1 MDIKKSISVNS
12 LNNIIVLIST
22 FFLLAGF
29 PLQVITGQ
37 KLHYYIFF
45 FNSLLLLVINI
56 RPILNKYKIVYF
68 SIISIPVFFF
78 LISKSVDTAFIFS
91 LIPYII
97 APLVYWGNA
106 FHNFSLKPVMQMFQ
120 AFTVLYFVG
129 VILQMIGFESIFLN
143 IDITIT
149 DGELHDRY
157 GSFAGGT
164 LALGLT
170 ASFSLMYCFY
180 EFVYYKNKSITNF
193 FLILTSLLTIVFAQS
208 RRYYLFVFI
217 IGFLIFW
224 FNPNREIKNKKQKF
238 KVILISTL
246 AIVLLIIFL
255 YIIRDTNYY
264 LVRIFSVFDFS
275 GDESNVLRVVK
286 WIEAIQYFLNNF
298 WTGMGFGA
306 TGTIGKNFDPTV
318 TSLDEIIVAESY
330 YLKILVECGIIF
342 GLTYF
347 AIQIFF
353 LKKAFKQLKNYEVAF
368 AAYSMLFF
376 FIESFT
382 STALESAI
390 SSMLFWIS
398 ASVIVKTN

>member
-1 MDIKKSISVNS
+1 METRKSISVKS
-12 LNNIIVLIST
+12 LNNIIVQVST
-22 FFLLAGF
+22 FFLLGGF

-56 RPILNKYKIVYF
+56 RPILNIYKLIYF
-68 SIISIPVFFF
+68 SIIAIPVFFF
-78 LISKSVDTAFIFS
+78 LISKSIDTAFVFS

-97 APLVYWGNA
+97 APLVYWGKA
-106 FHNFSLKPVMQMFQ
+106 FHDFSFKPVMHMFQ
-120 AFTVLYFVG
+120 AFTVLYFIG
-129 VILQMIGFESIFLN
+129 VILQMLGFESIFLN
-143 IDITIT
+143 IDLTIT
-149 DGELHDRY
+149 DGVLHDRY

-170 ASFSLMYCFY
+170 ASFSLMYCLY
-180 EFVYYKNKSITNF
+180 EFVYSNNKSIKNI
-193 FLILTSLLTIVFAQS
+193 FLIIASLLTIVFAQS

-217 IGFLIFW
+217 IGFLIYW

-238 KVILISTL
+238 KIILISTF
-246 AIVLLIIFL
+246 ITVLLVVFL
-255 YIIRDTNYY
+255 YIFRDTNYY

-347 AIQIFF
+347 ALQIFF
-353 LKKAFKQLKNYEVAF
+353 LKKAFNQLKNYEVAF
-368 AAYSMLFF
+368 AAYSMIFF

-398 ASVIVKTN
+398 ASIILKAT